1 MKTPKQLR
9 SDIQTLTTHLS
20 DVQAALLRRAD
31 IKVARIGKEC
41 KRTADAL
48 GVLLKTQQVPD
59 EYKVA
64 VVGRFKAGKSYFVNE
79 LLGNK
84 LASEGVFA
92 ETAAITTFRHGAE
105 VKANIS
111 LVDIATWNKLKN
123 LHAEDPKQVDAHRVR
138 NWTDFAT
145 PKKTKEGEPD
155 KVFDLP
161 ALERQYVHDGGFT
174 HTLTLPANSTKKATN
189 DFRRALKEF
198 TSSTSPLHCLVDKI
212 DITAPAEILDQ
223 GVLLI
228 DTPGLDDTERFR
240 VSLTEKVV
248 ADVDAVLFLTK
259 SGASYG
265 QSEKDFLLTLL
276 RKGTVR
282 QLIVVITQID
292 ETYSK
297 ILKDAEGNDE
307 EPETIAQCIARERSL
322 ITTAIAATLKDL
334 TQDDNLQRYQEQLG
348 DVPIAFTSAS
358 LHRDWKEHKTLPF
371 VMDAADPGGVQ
382 ALNTRLLALLRTES
396 RLAQTAENILNGG
409 RNILLD
415 LQSVLI
421 AKLRALHNTTN
432 KEVAEQKLGTFRDEF
447 GQSGTR
453 FEGAI
458 EQQIKVLSDR
468 LVRQAKLDTTL
479 LDFIGALADQPLTAL
494 EMDDVCKHWRTRRSG
509 YWGYMRGLQ
518 GNVANL
524 IFPKVQ
530 QLLGERTQFFADY
543 GKHFEA
549 QLMRLAQ
556 DSERIAERLDLGA
569 SVPLDVTGR
578 LQVSLKRSFERAQER
593 IAAEEQNVL
602 QLLDDFVSDEVSERI
617 SARRRVV
624 TDIWDVGTVVRQN
637 LEVRDFYR
645 EIKTMLKEALR
656 SHLTESCHSFGE
668 FLQEEAKSA
677 PRDALND
684 VQLLLEQAADNIV
697 AATTDHLAELNESAE
712 SLIGAIDAEVQTTL
726 QLTRQLQALPELAAL
741 PQAASIESPPVTQT
755 PPATVAKPAPAQSQP
770 VAVCKPD
777 PDLPP
782 ALPSITTADWCDQVQ
797 QQATVLMDRLQ
808 LLEGTT
814 GWSYEKLFAP
824 RFLAG
829 ALRLTLVDPRLSN
842 PHQLRYLQ
850 ELLLHVAECAH
861 PKEIEVVTKF
871 SPDESPGVQARVI
884 QDITSDLFKNYGV
897 ALTVRF
903 DNSLHDRWLALDNGV
918 LFKLGRGLDVYKPAL
933 GLAVHRPALRRVR
946 ATTIDVFVA
955 PGHPLAQQLQM

>member
-9 SDIQTLTTHLS
+9 HDIQTLTTHLS
-20 DVQAALLRRAD
+20 DVQAALARRAD

-48 GVLLKTQQVPD
+48 GALLKSQRVPD

-64 VVGRFKAGKSYFVNE
+64 VVGRFKAGKSFFVNE

-92 ETAAITTFRHGAE
+92 ETAAITTFRHGPE
-105 VKANIS
+105 VKANIR
-111 LVDIATWNKLKN
+111 LVDQATWANLKD
-123 LHAEDPKQVDAHRVR
+123 LHSADPKQVDAHRVR

-145 PKKTKEGEPD
+145 PKKTKEGEPE
-155 KVFDLP
+155 KVFDLKT
-161 ALERQYVHDGGFT
+161 LERQYVHEGGYT
-174 HTLTLPANSTKKATN
+174 HTLVLPANSTKKATT

-198 TSSTSPLHCLVDKI
+198 TSSSSPLHCLVDKI

-265 QSEKDFLLTLL
+265 QSEKDFLLSLL

-307 EPETIAQCIARERSL
+307 DPESIAQCIARERAL
-322 ITTAIAATLKDL
+322 ITTAIAATLKEL
-334 TQDDNLQRYQEQLG
+334 PQDDSLQRYQEQLG
-348 DVPIAFTSAS
+348 EVPIAFTSAS
-358 LHRDWKEHKTLPF
+358 LHRDWKERKTLPF
-371 VMDAADPGGVQ
+371 AIDATDPGGVE
-382 ALNTRLLALLRTES
+382 ALNRRLLTMLRTES
-396 RLAQTAENILNGG
+396 RLAQTSENILNGA

-421 AKLRALHNTTN
+421 AKLRAIHNTPN

-447 GQSGTR
+447 GQAGAR
-453 FEGAI
+453 FEGAV
-458 EQQIKVLSDR
+458 EQQIKILTER

-479 LDFIGALADQPLTAL
+479 LDFIGVLADQPLTSL

-509 YWGYMRGLQ
+509 YWGYMHGLQ
-518 GNVANL
+518 GNVANQ

-530 QLLGERTQFFADY
+530 QLLGERTQFFASY
-543 GKHFEA
+543 AVHFET
-549 QLMRLAQ
+549 QLSRLAQ

-569 SVPLDVTGR
+569 SVPLDVKGK
-578 LQVSLKRSFERAQER
+578 LQVSLKRSFERAQEH
-593 IAAEEQNVL
+593 IAAEEQKVL

-637 LEVRDFYR
+637 LEVKAFYR
-645 EIKTMLKEALR
+645 EIKDMLKDALR
-656 SHLTESCHSFGE
+656 THLKESSQSFGD
-668 FLQEEAKSA
+668 FLLEEARGA

-697 AATTDHLAELNESAE
+697 AATTEHLAELNESAE
-712 SLIGAIDAEVQTTL
+712 SLISAIDTEVLATL
-726 QLTRQLQALPELAAL
+726 ELARQLQPLADAPTLPAVEISELQPQTATTIEPEITRPQSASASSPVSALVPLVD
-741 PQAASIESPPVTQT
+741 ASDWCSQVQQD
-755 PPATVAKPAPAQSQP
+755 ATVA
-770 VAVCKPD
+770 VG
-777 PDLPP
+777 
-782 ALPSITTADWCDQVQ
+782 
-797 QQATVLMDRLQ
+797 RLQ
-808 LLEGTT
+808 LKDGTT
-814 GWSYEKLFAP
+814 GWPYEKLFEP
-824 RFLAG
+824 RFLTG
-829 ALRLTLVDPRLSN
+829 ALRLSLVDPRLSN
-842 PHQLRYLQ
+842 PHQLRNLQ
-850 ELLLHVAECAH
+850 ELLLHVAETAR
-861 PKEIEVVTKF
+861 PKEIEVVT
-871 SPDESPGVQARVI
+871 SHCPDESPDVQARVI
-884 QDITSDLFKNYGV
+884 QEITGELFKNYGV

-903 DNSLHDRWLALDNGV
+903 ATGLHDRWLVLDNGV
-918 LFKLGRGLDVYKPAL
+918 LFKLGRGLDVYKPAV
-933 GLAVHRPALRRVR
+933 GLAAHRPALRRVR
-946 ATTIDVFVA
+946 ATEIDVFVM
-955 PGHPLAQQLQM
+955 PGHSLVQQASR